1 MTVTVIADSLEIASP
16 LICRGLRETVSVE
29 VFIPTD
35 FQGYWASLKTTPG
48 ETTRDLKRNLRM
60 YKNPQPYDVQLTP
73 WPAWMYQ
80 GISQEKKS
88 SAF

>member
-1 MTVTVIADSLEIASP
+1 MSITVIADSLDKASP
-16 LICRGLRETVSVE
+16 LICRGLRETMSVQ

-48 ETTRDLKRNLRM
+48 ETVRDLKRNLRM
-60 YKNPQPYDVQLTP
+60 YKNPQPYDVKLTP
-73 WPAWMYQ
+73 WPKFMYQ
-80 GISQEKKS
+80 GLDRGEKS